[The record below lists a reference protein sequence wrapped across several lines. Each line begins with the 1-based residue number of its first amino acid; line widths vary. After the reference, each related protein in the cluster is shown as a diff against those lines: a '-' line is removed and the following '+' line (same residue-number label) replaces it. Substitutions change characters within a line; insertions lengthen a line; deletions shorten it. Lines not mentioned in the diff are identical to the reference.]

1 MYQKILITRMN
12 RRMIYLDKIN
22 PEVAFIRKTSF
33 TNIERGWGYIKLLL
47 EKNNL
52 QNSPT
57 EIWLNKKYHFL
68 EENQFIQSLDTR
80 PIAGGLVY
88 LGGILT
94 GEKIPKNEIIK
105 IMKPM
110 TEEML
115 NEKIEDLK
123 NWLTL

>member
-1 MYQKILITRMN
+1 MV
-12 RRMIYLDKIN
+12 YLDKIN
-22 PEVAFIRKTSF
+22 PDVALIRKTNS
-33 TNIERGWGYIKLLL
+33 TNIERGWEYIKLLL
-47 EKNNL
+47 EKTSL
-52 QNSPT
+52 QNSST

-68 EENQFIQSLDTR
+68 EENQYIQSLDTR

-94 GEKIPKNEIIK
+94 GEKVSKNKILQ

-110 TEEML
+110 TEDTL

-123 NWLTL
+123 HWLNL